1 MQGVIARPG
10 SQTDCTTNSIFCG
23 MKILARTLLW
33 LFVFLFGRGK
43 SSAAS
48 GSSKIVL
55 GYASMVARTS
65 FIWIAK
71 EQGFFAKYGIDPELI
86 LISRGPVLIAD
97 SPSRTS
103 IFATLP
109 PSSIPAAATTAWN
122 SLVALRAPPYLCR
135 S

>member
-55 GYASMVARTS
+55 AYASMVARTS
-65 FIWIAK
+65 FIWIAR
-71 EQGFFAKYGIDPELI
+71 EQGFFEKYGIDPELI
-86 LISRGPVLIAD
+86 LISRGPVLIAGL
-97 SPSRTS
+97 TS
-103 IFATLP
+103 GYVHVGNTGET
-109 PSSIPAAATTAWN
+109 AALNAA
-122 SLVALRAPPYLCR
+122 VGGI
-135 S
+135 